1 VVSQMEAGKAG
12 RLGVD
17 LMRVIGEYGKVAGGV
32 EVWVALGCGA

>member
-1 VVSQMEAGKAG
+1 MLSQMEAGNGG

-17 LMRVIGEYGKVAGGV
+17 LMGVIGEHGKVAGGV